1 VAQIIGYRKDR
12 LGARIIA
19 LGNLLFLEGK
29 FGAEVRYLWPD
40 GFESHDMAVENPDH
54 PIFAP
59 AFAAKYVQQVP
70 MGARPDIDDLTDI
83 DKVRGRISTK
93 IFADRLTKGERFLA
107 NEGLEPLLFSNELGP
122 THAEDFR
129 AAMARIEYAQPI
141 VDVLAEATAK
151 LRALGETPLA
161 LHVRR
166 GDVLDKDPWCHK
178 NWVSKFAPDE
188 FYEAVMDRPDTAT
201 LLFSDTPAAAARLA
215 APRKGAITL
224 DDLLDTP
231 NLSEMQ
237 RDLVEL
243 LLMAQCDAVVAPSL
257 SAFSSSAALMTGM
270 GINEL
275 PAGLPPEERFPAY
288 DKLLARIL
296 QGPDSFHNTG
306 DFAQSIGYAFGH
318 ALKEKQHH
326 AVYDLLKKSMAEGQD
341 YAFYQPLIMAL
352 AIACGA
358 PAHAVEVHKKAKL
371 DPNIWP
377 DDLKICDALG
387 AVAAHSVGDS
397 GAVQTFLQLY
407 LARNKTAPHL
417 DSIANYFFAHEPQI
431 AELFMLDDL
440 TLETFRFGRDRERIF
455 LFPVDDDLYGGS
467 LNAAFPIW
475 IPGADWPEMFERPQ
489 IIKNVTK
496 EPKFQAK
503 RMQIPAEIKAAELAF
518 FQEEAPLPTDP
529 EALTLL
535 SVLSVAL
542 ALSGR
547 YRRASGLMFHC
558 RKQQPDNPLFLK
570 RLANRFRATG
580 HLDKAG
586 HNLDRALRV
595 APTHPGLVLMKAE
608 LLQEADENEAAEALL
623 ETIEDASVLPFA
635 YFKTRERSLRKLKAQ
650 HKTKRVIKQAAKRF
664 PGHEIFEKQW
674 AGKLDD

>member
-1 VAQIIGYRKDR
+1 MAQIIGYRKDR

-40 GFESHDMAVENPDH
+40 GFESHDMAVENPKH
-54 PIFAP
+54 PIFDP
-59 AFAAKYVQQVP
+59 VFAAKYIQQIP
-70 MGARPDIDDLTDI
+70 MGDRPDIDDLTDI

-93 IFADRLTKGERFLA
+93 IFEERLAKGERFLA
-107 NEGLEPLLFSNELGP
+107 NEGIEPLLFSNELGP
-122 THAEDFR
+122 THAQTFR
-129 AAMARIEYAQPI
+129 EALARIEFAEPI
-141 VDVLAEATAK
+141 RQVLDEATAK

-188 FYEAVMDRPDTAT
+188 FYEVVMDRPKTAT

-215 APRKGAITL
+215 SSRAGAITL
-224 DDLLDTP
+224 DDLIDTP
-231 NLSEMQ
+231 DLSEMQ

-288 DKLLARIL
+288 DRLLGRIL
-296 QGPDSFHNTG
+296 KGPDSFHNTG

-318 ALKEKQHH
+318 ALKEKKHH
-326 AVYDLLKKSMAEGQD
+326 AVYDLLKNSMAEGQD

-358 PAHAVEVHKKAKL
+358 PAHAVKIHKKAKL
-371 DPNIWP
+371 DPHIWP

-387 AVAAHSVGDS
+387 CVAAHSVGD
-397 GAVQTFLQLY
+397 AQAMPLFLQLY
-407 LARNKTAPHL
+407 LSRNKTAPHL
-417 DSIANYFFAHEPQI
+417 DSLANYFFTQEPLFQ
-431 AELFMLDDL
+431 ELFMVDKL
-440 TLETFRFGRDRERIF
+440 TLDTFRFGRDRERIF
-455 LFPVDDDLYGGS
+455 LFPVDDELHDGA

-489 IIKNVTK
+489 IIKNITK
-496 EPKFQAK
+496 EPSFQAK
-503 RMQIPAEIKAAELAF
+503 RAQMPTEIKAAELAF
-518 FQEEAPLPTDP
+518 FQDEAHLPTD
-529 EALTLL
+529 ENSLRLL
-535 SVLSVAL
+535 SVYSTAL

-558 RKQQPDNPLFLK
+558 RKHAPDNPLFLK

-580 HLDKAG
+580 HLDKVAF
-586 HNLDRALRV
+586 NLSRALSI
-595 APTHPGLVLMKAE
+595 APNHPGLNLMQAE
-608 LLQEADENEAAEALL
+608 LLQDADDHAGANAVLTGIA
-623 ETIEDASVLPFA
+623 DASILPFA
-635 YFKTRERSLRKLKAQ
+635 FYKSWEKSLRKLKSRDAA
-650 HKTKRVIKQAAKRF
+650 KDVIVQASKRF
-664 PGHEIFEKQW
+664 PDHPIFEKQW
-674 AGKLDD
+674 KGKL

>member
-1 VAQIIGYRKDR
+1 MAQIIGYRKDR

-40 GFESHDMAVENPDH
+40 GFESHDMAVENPKH
-54 PIFAP
+54 PIFDP
-59 AFAAKYVQQVP
+59 VFAAKYIQQIP
-70 MGARPDIDDLTDI
+70 MGDRPDIDDLTDI

-93 IFADRLTKGERFLA
+93 IFEERLAKGERFLA
-107 NEGLEPLLFSNELGP
+107 NEGIEALLFSNELGP
-122 THAEDFR
+122 THAQTFR
-129 AAMARIEYAQPI
+129 EALARIEFAEPI
-141 VDVLAEATAK
+141 RQVLDEATAK

-188 FYEAVMDRPDTAT
+188 FYEVVMDRPNTAT

-215 APRKGAITL
+215 SSRAGAITL
-224 DDLLDTP
+224 DDLIDTP
-231 NLSEMQ
+231 DLSEMQ

-288 DKLLARIL
+288 DRLLGRIL
-296 QGPDSFHNTG
+296 KGPDSFHNTG

-318 ALKEKQHH
+318 ALKEKKHH
-326 AVYDLLKKSMAEGQD
+326 AVYDLLKNSMAEGQD

-358 PAHAVEVHKKAKL
+358 PAHAVEIHKKAKL
-371 DPNIWP
+371 DPHIWP

-387 AVAAHSVGDS
+387 CVAAHSVGD
-397 GAVQTFLQLY
+397 AQAMPLFLQLY
-407 LARNKTAPHL
+407 LSRNKTAPHL
-417 DSIANYFFAHEPQI
+417 DSLANYFFTQEPLFQ
-431 AELFMLDDL
+431 ELFMVDKL
-440 TLETFRFGRDRERIF
+440 TLDTFRFGRDRERIF
-455 LFPVDDDLYGGS
+455 LFPVDDELHDGA

-489 IIKNVTK
+489 IIKNITK
-496 EPKFQAK
+496 EPSFQAK
-503 RMQIPAEIKAAELAF
+503 RAQMPTEIKAAELAF
-518 FQEEAPLPTDP
+518 FQDEAHLPTD
-529 EALTLL
+529 ENSLRLL
-535 SVLSVAL
+535 SVYSTAL

-558 RKQQPDNPLFLK
+558 RKHAPDNPLFLK

-580 HLDKAG
+580 HLDKVAF
-586 HNLDRALRV
+586 NLSRALSI
-595 APTHPGLVLMKAE
+595 APNHPGLNLMQAE
-608 LLQEADENEAAEALL
+608 LLQDADDHAGANAVLTGIA
-623 ETIEDASVLPFA
+623 DASILPFA
-635 YFKTRERSLRKLKAQ
+635 FYKSWEKSLRKLKSRDAA
-650 HKTKRVIKQAAKRF
+650 KDVIVQASKRF
-664 PGHEIFEKQW
+664 PDHPIFEKQW
-674 AGKLDD
+674 KGKL